1 MALIKQII
9 RIISWV
15 MYYSLILA
23 QNVSDISNFT
33 CEITKLP
40 WQPPVRLSAKMMT
53 ESKNFMNED
62 ARTLKDA
69 LENLNTG
76 KSTSG
81 RVLTGILPKNSELE
95 PNLSCKVLRSWSS

>member
-1 MALIKQII
+1 
-9 RIISWV
+9 